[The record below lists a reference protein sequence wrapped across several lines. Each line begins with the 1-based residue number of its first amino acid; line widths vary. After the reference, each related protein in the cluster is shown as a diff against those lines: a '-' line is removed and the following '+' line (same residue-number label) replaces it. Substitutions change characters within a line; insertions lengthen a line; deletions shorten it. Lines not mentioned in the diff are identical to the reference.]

1 MDKYKEHPQNELF
14 LDCCIRCNNRNMIRA
29 AITGNDKLLKAS
41 IAAKDKISLLNA
53 FWSPEVRDTSLYHII
68 SKNQHDLLEIL
79 LHPKVHVPQHSNY
92 DAERNNFY
100 NERINSP

>member
-1 MDKYKEHPQNELF
+1 
-14 LDCCIRCNNRNMIRA
+14 MIRA

-79 LHPKVHVPQHSNY
+79 LHPKVNVPQHSNY